1 MGTGRP
7 LPFNRASVPP
17 WAGVEMS
24 LDTARTS
31 ACATVLLWSLNC
43 FMEPNM
49 RHLWLVV
56 LLGVCLAPLALAKL
70 IVNTIDPVAIV
81 SGNGLHVVMT
91 GPIACTEGER
101 ASLRVTVTQRETGA
115 LAEGV
120 ALFACA
126 GVVQQWKVLASI
138 QGNETFQP
146 GPATAVAIGRSSS
159 GAKTT
164 DAHPWLVNITLVG
177 E

>member
-1 MGTGRP
+1 MRAR
-7 LPFNRASVPP
+7 RAS
-17 WAGVEMS
+17 E
-24 LDTARTS
+24 RRS
-31 ACATVLLWSLNC
+31 AS
-43 FMEPNM
+43 
-49 RHLWLVV
+49 
-56 LLGVCLAPLALAKL
+56 
-70 IVNTIDPVAIV
+70 
-81 SGNGLHVVMT
+81 
-91 GPIACTEGER
+91 
-101 ASLRVTVTQRETGA
+101 VTQRETGA

-120 ALFACA
+120 ALFACT

-138 QGNETFQP
+138 HGNETFQP